1 MKMEHRTTYSVFV
14 DGVELKRGLS
24 KQDADDLRKSFA
36 GVVKEDIQTQV
47 LESTNPPQRATQ

>member
-1 MKMEHRTTYSVFV
+1 MKMEHRTTYSVYV